1 MAGACH
7 GVWPDALE
15 RCAPTSRWIPLPD
28 PSPKIPDLEVHD
40 FDWTD
45 QAIEGRMPKF
55 FLSYAPMPDRA
66 S

>member
-1 MAGACH
+1 MDPASR
-7 GVWPDALE
+7 LE
-15 RCAPTSRWIPLPD
+15 
-28 PSPKIPDLEVHD
+28 PKIPDLEVHD

-55 FLSYAPMPDRA
+55 FLIYAPMPDRA